1 MRIRVRPYRKGSTSA
16 GRIAEALGGK
26 RLRFEGSKFVAKPG
40 DILINWGNK
49 NPIDPKSYSVVILN
63 DPLAIPPN
71 KLAFYRAHKN
81 LVPPFWTD
89 RELAEKHLALEGN
102 PKVVCRT
109 ILNGS
114 GGAGIRVASTP
125 EELIYAKVYVKY
137 IKKMSEFRIHFVGD
151 DIIFA
156 QQKKLRNGEENAN
169 FLVRNHDNG
178 FVYCHQ
184 DIDIPW
190 PVTEICEEFVDQTS
204 LDFGA
209 IDVVYNSK
217 REKAYILEV
226 NTAPGLEGD
235 TTLERYKEGFQRLI
249 DRGFSGGQQEIL
261 FR

>member
-1 MRIRVRPYRKGSTSA
+1 MRIRVRPYKKGSASA
-16 GRIAEALGGK
+16 GRIATALGGK

-49 NPIDPKSYSVVILN
+49 NPINPKSDAIVILN
-63 DPLAIPPN
+63 SPSSIPPN
-71 KLAFYRAHKN
+71 KLSFYRAHSN
-81 LVPPFWTD
+81 LVPSFWPD
-89 RELAEKHLALEGN
+89 KGSAMKHLALEGN

-114 GGAGIRVASTP
+114 GGAGIHIASTP
-125 EELIYAKVYVKY
+125 EELIDAKVYVKY
-137 IKKMSEFRIHFVGD
+137 IKKMSEFRLHFVGD

-156 QQKKLRNGEENAN
+156 QQKKMRSGEQNAN
-169 FLVRNHDNG
+169 FLVRNHNNG

-184 DIDIPW
+184 DIAVPW

-235 TTLERYKEGFQRLI
+235 TTLEKYKEGFQRLI
-249 DRGFSGGQQEIL
+249 DRGFHGP
-261 FR
+261 